1 MKKTL
6 FHLLLVAMAV
16 SSCATAKYYGGFT
29 PETAR
34 QDMALLGPVSCI
46 YYLDDKNQE
55 SFSDTL
61 STFSETLIAS
71 LVDELGVPVSGRIE
85 LTEDE
90 EKSEVFELMHYLSE
104 QRSNKQKYIL
114 IPGVLDRALEEHG
127 CRYGLLVFAEG
138 MTRDKKGYTK
148 DAVKGA
154 FITLATAI
162 LTLGAATMIV
172 TPEMYS
178 SRIYAA
184 VLDSE
189 MDQVVFFNVRN
200 PEETHPLRPDPV
212 RKQLRKLLKD
222 YLK

>member
-6 FHLLLVAMAV
+6 FHLLLVALAV

-29 PETAR
+29 PEAAR

-85 LTEDE
+85 LDADQKE
-90 EKSEVFELMHYLSE
+90 EAVAYVRFLTAQNPK
-104 QRSNKQKYIL
+104 QRGEFRIPDIL
-114 IPGVLDRALEEHG
+114 DQALEAQG
-127 CRYGLLVFAEG
+127 SRYGLLVFAEG

-154 FITLATAI
+154 LISVATAI
-162 LTLGAATMIV
+162 LTLGTAVMVT

-189 MDQVVFFNVRN
+189 KDQVVFFNVRN

-212 RKQLRKLLKD
+212 RKQLKKLLKD

>member
-1 MKKTL
+1 MKNTL
-6 FHLLLVAMAV
+6 FLLLLVALAV
-16 SSCATAKYYGGFT
+16 SSCATARYYGGFT
-29 PETAR
+29 RESAR
-34 QDMALLGPVSCI
+34 ENMALMGPVSCI
-46 YYLDDKNQE
+46 YYLDETNHE

-61 STFSETLIAS
+61 SAFSETLVAN
-71 LVDELGVPVSGRIE
+71 LVDELCVPVTGRIE
-85 LTEDE
+85 LNDDE
-90 EKSEVFELMHYLSE
+90 KAETFDLMHYLASSKA
-104 QRSNKQKYIL
+104 RKQEAFP
-114 IPGVLDRALEEHG
+114 IPELLDHALEEEGH
-127 CRYGLLVFAEG
+127 RYGLLVFAEG

-148 DAVKGA
+148 DAIKGA

-162 LTLGAATMIV
+162 LSLGTAVMVT

-212 RKQLRKLLKD
+212 RKQLTKLLKD
-222 YLK
+222 FLK

>member
-6 FHLLLVAMAV
+6 FHLILVALAV

-29 PETAR
+29 RESAR
-34 QDMALLGPVSCI
+34 EDMALMGPVSCI
-46 YYLDDKNQE
+46 YYLDEKNHE
-55 SFSDTL
+55 SFNDTL
-61 STFSETLIAS
+61 SAFSETLVAN
-71 LVDELGVPVSGRIE
+71 LVDELGVPVTGRIE
-85 LTEDE
+85 LNDD
-90 EKSEVFELMHYLSE
+90 EKSETFDLMHYLAS
-104 QRSNKQKYIL
+104 SKAKKQEFFP
-114 IPGVLDRALEEHG
+114 IPGLLDRALEEEGH
-127 CRYGLLVFAEG
+127 RYGLLVFAEG

-162 LTLGAATMIV
+162 LTLGTAVMVT

-178 SRIYAA
+178 SRVYAA

-189 MDQVVFFNVRN
+189 TDQVVFFNVRN

-212 RKQLRKLLKD
+212 REQLSKLLKD
-222 YLK
+222 FLK

>member
-6 FHLLLVAMAV
+6 FLLLLVALAV
-16 SSCATAKYYGGFT
+16 SSCATARYYGGFT
-29 PETAR
+29 SETAR
-34 QDMALLGPVSCI
+34 QDMVLLGPASTI
-46 YYLDDKNQE
+46 YYLDEKNQE
-55 SFSDTL
+55 SFNDTL
-61 STFSETLIAS
+61 SVFSETLVADLI
-71 LVDELGVPVSGRIE
+71 DRMGVPVSGRIE
-85 LTEDE
+85 LNDDE
-90 EKSEVFELMHYLSE
+90 KEEAVAYMRYLAARKPKE
-104 QRSNKQKYIL
+104 RSQYP
-114 IPGVLDRALEEHG
+114 IPGILDEILEAQG
-127 CRYGLLVFAEG
+127 SRYGLLVFAEG

-154 FITLATAI
+154 LITVATAI
-162 LTLGAATMIV
+162 LTLGTAVMVT

-212 RKQLRKLLKD
+212 RQQLTKLLKD
-222 YLK
+222 FLK